1 MSHNKNV
8 SNVPIIKYETE
19 PNQIERNEENEN
31 IQILRRIRR
40 KNLRKKC
47 CMKCDKKFM
56 TFLQLYSHSKI
67 HKYKKLKRMNYL
79 AKNTTFAPYK
89 QTNHFI
95 TKQLLENAIEEEK
108 SYCCSICEMKFTI
121 LKDLEMHK
129 KTHMYK
135 KSLFECD
142 QCQKKFKYSSS
153 LIIHKR
159 IHTKEKPFQCDQCD
173 YKCSRSSNL
182 KVHKRIHS
190 QVKPFQCDQCEKKFT
205 QSQHLKVHKRIH
217 SNEKPFKCGQC
228 EFKCKRSCSLTI
240 HKRTHTGVKPYEC
253 SQCDMKF
260 TQSGSLQV
268 HKRIHTK

>member
-1 MSHNKNV
+1 MEKRESYNFGLHIANAQQSIENIFANLFQHLKTKLDVINMTHNKNV

-19 PNQIERNEENEN
+19 LNQIERNEENEN

-40 KNLRKKC
+40 ENLRTKC

-56 TFLQLYSHSKI
+56 TFLQLHSHSKI

-89 QTNHFI
+89 QTNHFV

-129 KTHMYK
+129 KTHMHK

-142 QCQKKFKYSSS
+142 QCQKKFKYLSK
-153 LIIHKR
+153 LKDHKR
-159 IHTKEKPFQCDQCD
+159 IQ
-173 YKCSRSSNL
+173 SNR
-182 KVHKRIHS
+182 KRL
-190 QVKPFQCDQCEKKFT
+190 FF
-205 QSQHLKVHKRIH
+205 
-217 SNEKPFKCGQC
+217 
-228 EFKCKRSCSLTI
+228 
-240 HKRTHTGVKPYEC
+240 
-253 SQCDMKF
+253 
-260 TQSGSLQV
+260 
-268 HKRIHTK
+268 